1 MELGLV
7 GDAGFHQAP
16 ADEAA
21 QRTTVLNTRVRL
33 AHTHDQVLRRPHSVL
48 DRAQV
53 ELHKG
58 GDGCEHR
65 EGVVDVKRLDVRPY
79 VLLWGGECAVTC
91 EKCGRTACLGG
102 CSSASATPYRA
113 S

>member
-1 MELGLV
+1 MRVGWVAFDRVELGLV

-79 VLLWGGECAVTC
+79 VLRIVQVDVCRAA
-91 EKCGRTACLGG
+91 KCF
-102 CSSASATPYRA
+102 
-113 S
+113 